1 MRYTITRAPANFEEN
16 CWVTKMSNRD
26 FVFWGDFAYGWGYPL
41 KNQFFE
47 DFARASV
54 GIDPKLARGPGNDL
68 PGLPLNFGAWGCPG
82 SRVVAV

>member
-1 MRYTITRAPANFEEN
+1 MRYTITRAHRKIIGSQKCQIAIL
-16 CWVTKMSNRD
+16 
-26 FVFWGDFAYGWGYPL
+26 VFWGDFAYGWGYPL

-47 DFARASV
+47 DFARASA

>member
-1 MRYTITRAPANFEEN
+1 METLG
-16 CWVTKMSNRD
+16 VTAILR
-26 FVFWGDFAYGWGYPL
+26 FWGPFGHGWGYPL

-47 DFARASV
+47 DFARASA